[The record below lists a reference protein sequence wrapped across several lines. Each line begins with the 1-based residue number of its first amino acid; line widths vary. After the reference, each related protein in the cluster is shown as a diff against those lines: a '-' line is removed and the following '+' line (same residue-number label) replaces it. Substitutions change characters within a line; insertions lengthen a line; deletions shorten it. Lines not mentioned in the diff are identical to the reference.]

1 MEEEVKVGTE
11 DIEEQD
17 AVRAA
22 VMSAKSFRAKLE
34 ATGLSYAEFLLL
46 EDASRELGDIAHDF
60 LSGWERG
67 ECWPMEVSFQDES
80 GKEAGMNRPKVT
92 KTSLYKL
99 VREFEELPSMRRTE
113 FKKAYRSTDYWL
125 TWEDNSGLRCEAF
138 LIAGRGAALL
148 AIEKRAFDGPRIS
161 RVVHKIGTKALLER
175 GMVEKS
181 AEAEERRRAKGGAD
195 CGAV

>member
-22 VMSAKSFRAKLE
+22 VMRAKSFRAKLE
-34 ATGLSYAEFLLL
+34 AAGLSYAEFLLL

-67 ECWPMEVSFQDES
+67 ECWPMETAVQVGS
-80 GKEAGMNRPKVT
+80 GEEASVNRPKVT

-99 VREFEELPSMRRTE
+99 VREFEELPSMRRTA

-125 TWEDNSGLRCEAF
+125 TWEDSSGLRCEAF
-138 LIAGRGAALL
+138 LIAGKGAALL
-148 AIEKRAFDGPRIS
+148 AIEKRSFDGPRIS
-161 RVVHKIGTKALLER
+161 RVVHKIGTKAMLDR
-175 GMVEKS
+175 GMAEKS
-181 AEAEERRRAKGGAD
+181 AEAEEHRRAKGGAD
-195 CGAV
+195 CGAM